1 MEVDK
6 TTVDRRYPC
15 EYNGCARVYT
25 SKSNLKAH
33 VRVHEGDLKF
43 RCDLS
48 DCGKAFISSYG
59 LKNHR
64 RIHTGEKPFVCPEE
78 GCGKSFSTQY
88 RLTAHRRIHTGET
101 FDCYH
106 DNCTKQFTTK
116 SDLKKHERKHTGE
129 KPYSCQIE
137 DCGKSFAA
145 SHHLRNHEHTHQEG
159 SGRRFPCDVSGC
171 GQFFG
176 TRQSLIQHM
185 SSVHNEQLNREDV
198 QTTPTSRIEATPM
211 SPFPLGTSPAGLNG
225 LLTSLLNELSPQS
238 LPTPVTM
245 TTASPS
251 SSSPF
256 PGTPNT
262 DTVVQATHTSIH
274 QQTNATPSFPMNSV
288 MPIKNSA
295 MSTNI
300 GGNSATP
307 TNIGGSSA
315 TPTDIGPNLTN
326 ISRNSATPTNIA
338 GISATPTNIAENIST
353 LTNIGG
359 NSATP
364 TIIGPNTTNISGN
377 SDNVNIG
384 GMNVSTD
391 IVRFLEALNTIQQL
405 QNSGVLQN
413 IVSVANLFSSL
424 QSLSSNGSV
433 LNSMQHLTALN
444 SVNTPSGEYMNAITS
459 CTSQSDHSGM
469 MGQGN
474 GNVPLPYDQFPLQQ
488 HPTTSTSSN
497 GCSQCQ
503 SWPQTEMYTSAT
515 QLSDQTILGNNP
527 GYQATGPAHLPGV
540 TPIDLL
546 SDPMEISTQTTP
558 IDIDELIALASA
570 DDAFVPLTSDPL
582 SGGVY
587 APPIFSQS
595 TTSTKQDMAIQTDLI
610 ISPRCCTGGEGEGGE
625 QSPCCNSCCCTT
637 GNCGD
642 HKA

>member
-1 MEVDK
+1 MEV

-78 GCGKSFSTQY
+78 ECGKSFSTQY

-129 KPYSCQIE
+129 KPYSCQVE

-171 GQFFG
+171 GQNFS
-176 TRQSLIQHM
+176 TRQHLLQHM
-185 SSVHNEQLNREDV
+185 SLVHNKQLNQDDV
-198 QTTPTSRIEATPM
+198 KTTPTSHIEATPI
-211 SPFPLGTSPAGLNG
+211 SPFPLGTSPANLNG
-225 LLTSLLNELSPQS
+225 LLTSLLNEFN

-245 TTASPS
+245 TTPSPS
-251 SSSPF
+251 SFF

-262 DTVVQATHTSIH
+262 DTVVQTTIH
-274 QQTNATPSFPMNSV
+274 QLNNATPSFP
-288 MPIKNSA
+288 INSA
-295 MSTNI
+295 TPTNISGNNATPTNI
-300 GGNSATP
+300 GPNISGNSATP
-307 TNIGGSSA
+307 TNIAGNSA
-315 TPTDIGPNLTN
+315 TPTIIGG
-326 ISRNSATPTNIA
+326 NSATPTNIA
-338 GISATPTNIAENIST
+338 GISATPTNI
-353 LTNIGG
+353 GG

-364 TIIGPNTTNISGN
+364 TNIAGNSATSTVIGPNLSGN
-377 SDNVNIG
+377 SDNIG
-384 GMNVSTD
+384 GMNISTD

-413 IVSVANLFSSL
+413 LVSVANLFSSL
-424 QSLSSNGSV
+424 QSLSSNGNV

-444 SVNTPSGEYMNAITS
+444 SMNLPTGDYMNAV
-459 CTSQSDHSGM
+459 TSQSDQRGM
-469 MGQGN
+469 IDQGN
-474 GNVPLPYDQFPLQQ
+474 GNVPLPYNQFPL
-488 HPTTSTSSN
+488 PTTSTSTN
-497 GCSQCQ
+497 GCSQFQ
-503 SWPQTEMYTSAT
+503 PWPQSNMYTSTT
-515 QLSDQTILGNNP
+515 QLSDQTILNNNAA

-540 TPIDLL
+540 TPMNLL
-546 SDPMEISTQTTP
+546 SDPMEISTQTIP
-558 IDIDELIALASA
+558 IDIDELIALASV
-570 DDAFVPLTSDPL
+570 DDSFVPLTSDPL

-587 APPIFSQS
+587 APPIFTQS
-595 TTSTKQDMAIQTDLI
+595 TTSSKKDMAIQTDLI
-610 ISPRCCTGGEGEGGE
+610 ISPSCCTGGEGEGGE

-637 GNCGD
+637 GICGD